1 MKKNNLEICH
11 FITTIARGGAEN
23 QLLILAR
30 NQVNSGKKVKV
41 VPLKGQLELL
51 EELVKV
57 GVEVDKTFVNK
68 SFVIQV
74 LKMWLGRRNKF
85 DVYHAHL
92 PQAELLLAFS
102 PIKDY
107 VITRHFGGQF
117 YPEAS
122 EMLSRFL
129 SRISS
134 SRASKIIAISEAV
147 RNILIELNEIEAI
160 EKIKVIPY
168 GFNASK
174 YTQNVKSKRQDASSI
189 LTIGTLARLSS
200 EKDLSTLIK
209 GFQILRMKIITGQY
223 EVKIFG
229 EGNRREE
236 IQSLIDDLELGEY
249 VHLMGRT
256 MHPAEEISRF
266 DIFVLTSKFEGFGL
280 VLLEAMAFNKPIITS
295 RIPAALEI
303 LGEDGA
309 GIFFEPG
316 NEKELADKIENLDLL
331 LDKNFIQKQK
341 DRLILFDDI
350 KMEEMVYSAYRT

>member
-1 MKKNNLEICH
+1 MKKNNLEIGH

-51 EELVKV
+51 EEFVEAGV
-57 GVEVDKTFVNK
+57 GVDKTFVNK
-68 SFVIQV
+68 PFAIQV
-74 LKMWLGRRNKF
+74 LKIWFDRRNKF

-102 PIKDY
+102 PMNNY

-122 EMLSRFL
+122 EIVSRFL

-147 RNILIELNEIEAI
+147 RNTLIELKEIKVI
-160 EKIKVIPY
+160 GKIIVIPY
-168 GFNASK
+168 GFNASR
-174 YTQNVKSKRQDASSI
+174 YIQNVKPKKEEASNI

-209 GFQILRMKIITGQY
+209 GFQILRMKINTGRYQ
-223 EVKIFG
+223 VKIFG
-229 EGNRREE
+229 EGNCRQE
-236 IQSLIDDLELGEY
+236 IQSLINDLELGEY

-256 MHPAEEISRF
+256 MHPAEELLRF
-266 DIFVLTSKFEGFGL
+266 DVFVLTSKFEGFGL
-280 VLLEAMAFNKPIITS
+280 VLLEAMAFNKPIITA

-316 NEKELADKIENLDLL
+316 NEKELADKIENLESL
-331 LDKNFIQKQK
+331 LDENFIQKQK
-341 DRLILFDDI
+341 ERLLLFDDV
-350 KMEEMVYSAYRT
+350 KMEEKVNRAYFI

>member
-1 MKKNNLEICH
+1 
-11 FITTIARGGAEN
+11 
-23 QLLILAR
+23 
-30 NQVNSGKKVKV
+30 
-41 VPLKGQLELL
+41 
-51 EELVKV
+51 
-57 GVEVDKTFVNK
+57 
-68 SFVIQV
+68 
-74 LKMWLGRRNKF
+74 
-85 DVYHAHL
+85 
-92 PQAELLLAFS
+92 
-102 PIKDY
+102 

-147 RNILIELNEIEAI
+147 RKILIELNEIEAI

>member
-1 MKKNNLEICH
+1 
-11 FITTIARGGAEN
+11 
-23 QLLILAR
+23 
-30 NQVNSGKKVKV
+30 
-41 VPLKGQLELL
+41 
-51 EELVKV
+51 
-57 GVEVDKTFVNK
+57 
-68 SFVIQV
+68 
-74 LKMWLGRRNKF
+74 MWLGRRNKF

-147 RNILIELNEIEAI
+147 KNTLIELKEIKVI
-160 EKIKVIPY
+160 GKIKVIPY
-168 GFNASK
+168 GFNASR

-209 GFQILRMKIITGQY
+209 GFQILRMKITTGRY

-229 EGNRREE
+229 EGNRRKE

-266 DIFVLTSKFEGFGL
+266 DVFVLTSKFEGFGL

-316 NEKELADKIENLDLL
+316 NEKELANRIENLDSL
-331 LDKNFIQKQK
+331 LDENFIQKQK
-341 DRLILFDDI
+341 DRLMLFDDI
-350 KMEEMVYSAYRT
+350 KMEEMVYSAYCRN

>member
-147 RNILIELNEIEAI
+147 RKILIELNEIEAI